1 MKHAFWD
8 RLLIVLCTLLLL
20 GLAALVVGLMVGFI
34 PSSAVIDQV
43 NQLMES
49 RTTRIIFGIVA
60 AGLAVLALLVFWIV
74 LPNRRKRRSAFAVQ
88 QTEHGTLKISVNALA
103 HLVEKCIAQHPEL
116 TTVSS
121 SIFSNEENIR
131 VDLRVTLQ
139 SDINIPLAIASLQKQ
154 IKQYIEACSGV
165 DVDSVRVVV
174 EATVAPL
181 PGTNSPFAIPDMLQ
195 PHLPKLT
202 ESATPASIMEPA
214 RILEPMIENT
224 PASEEETDWLR
235 SKPVQEEEIAPEAS
249 VQEQPSTEWTFTPA
263 SEWVDEHEESDMDT
277 DIDMEEEKPV
287 IPDDAE
293 EDEQQ

>member
-20 GLAALVVGLMVGFI
+20 GLAALVAGLMVGFI
-34 PSSAVIDQV
+34 PAGLVINQV
-43 NQLMES
+43 HQLMEN
-49 RTTRIIFGIVA
+49 RTTRIVFGVVV
-60 AGLAVLALLVFWIV
+60 AVLVVLAISVFWIV
-74 LPNRRKRRSAFAVQ
+74 LPSSRKRRSAFAVQ
-88 QTEHGTLKISVNALA
+88 QTEHGTLKISVNALS

-121 SIFSNEENIR
+121 SIHSNEENIR

-174 EATVAPL
+174 EATVAPQ

-195 PHLPKLT
+195 PHLPKLI

-214 RILEPMIENT
+214 TLPELKREET
-224 PASEEETDWLR
+224 PVSEEKPELLPSIRVENEEIVPET
-235 SKPVQEEEIAPEAS
+235 VTQEES
-249 VQEQPSTEWTFTPA
+249 STEWMDIAPA
-263 SEWVDEHEESDMDT
+263 EWGTEQDEFEMDMVEKEPALPEDAE
-277 DIDMEEEKPV
+277 EEEKL
-287 IPDDAE
+287 
-293 EDEQQ
+293 